1 MQTRGKIIL
10 IVSLIIFMVVG
21 FLMRSFGRT
30 DLGTPAGLKKMT
42 GYDLEKGRNIVDFE
56 FDFQLFDSDAMWIV
70 EGSAPLQTHGLEK
83 LDYSKCE
90 SRSKGD
96 DRDFIKGIVFS
107 KHPNLSSQMGDFS
120 VWRGGKDRNHY
131 LMISDDG
138 LRSAH
143 WFFEG

>member
-1 MQTRGKIIL
+1 MPTRGKIIL

-21 FLMRSFGRT
+21 FLMWSFGRT

-96 DRDFIKGIVFS
+96 DRDFIEGIIFS
-107 KHPNLSSQMGDFS
+107 KQANLSSKMRDFS
-120 VWRGGKDRNHY
+120 VWRGGKGGGHY
-131 LMISDDG
+131 LMISED
-138 LRSAH
+138 
-143 WFFEG
+143 